1 MTREQ
6 LRVRVV
12 AIAVALAFGLGVLAG
27 VLATPSVVRQTT
39 LYCSDVELAEETR
52 RLAFETLFR

>member
-1 MTREQ
+1 VTREQ
-6 LRVRVV
+6 LRVRAV

-27 VLATPSVVRQTT
+27 ALATPTVVRQTA

-52 RLAFETLFR
+52 RLALEALFR